1 MVSVY
6 VVRDPLHRVIGL
18 SIASYMGALDDA
30 DLMGDLPRTAYQQLP
45 QAFENNQEAEYRG
58 YTLKKEIL
66 AT

>member
-1 MVSVY
+1 
-6 VVRDPLHRVIGL
+6 
-18 SIASYMGALDDA
+18 MGALDDA